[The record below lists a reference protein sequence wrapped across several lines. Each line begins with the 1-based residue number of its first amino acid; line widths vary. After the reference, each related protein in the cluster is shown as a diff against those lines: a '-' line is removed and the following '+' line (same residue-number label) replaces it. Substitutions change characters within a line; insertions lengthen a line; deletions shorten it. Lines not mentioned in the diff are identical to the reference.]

1 MRCLIT
7 YQRSPVDYSS
17 EGLKRINRNLN
28 KLDDLP
34 YSKEELRL
42 EAAARVEKMSIQGV
56 QPKLSARLNVSQGKF
71 EFVDQGG
78 TYILKPQSA
87 DYQELP
93 ENEDLTM
100 RLAKTCGIEVPL
112 HFLVKGSDGE
122 RTYVIKRFDRAG
134 RKGKVATEDFAQLS
148 GLSRETKYKSSMEKV
163 AKIVES
169 FCTFPMVEK
178 SKLFMTVLF
187 SFLIG
192 NEDMHLK
199 NFSMISTQ
207 NKVVLSPA
215 YDLLNTTIA
224 IPNAIEEMALPI
236 NSRKRKLTRA
246 DLVDYYG
253 GECLQLNNKTIQN
266 TLNRLFKATCSW
278 HATIENCF
286 LSPEK
291 QKDYKKIIE
300 SRVERLFPES

>member
-7 YQRSPVDYSS
+7 YQPSPVDYSP
-17 EGLKRINRNLN
+17 EGLKRINRNLS

-34 YSKEELRL
+34 FSKEELRL
-42 EAAARVEKMSIQGV
+42 EAAARAEKMSIQGV
-56 QPKLSARLNVSQGKF
+56 QPKLSARLNISRGKLDI
-71 EFVDQGG
+71 VDQGG
-78 TYILKPQSA
+78 SYILKPQSA
-87 DYQELP
+87 DYRELP

-100 RLAKTCGIEVPL
+100 RLAKTCGIEIPL
-112 HFLVKGSDGE
+112 HFLVRGSDCE
-122 RTYVIKRFDRAG
+122 LTYVIKRFDRVG
-134 RKGKVATEDFAQLS
+134 RKGKIAMEDFAQLS

-163 AKIVES
+163 AKTIET

-187 SFLIG
+187 SFLTG

-199 NFSMISTQ
+199 NFSVISTQ

-224 IPNAIEEMALPI
+224 VPNPIEEMALPI
-236 NSRKRKLTRA
+236 NSRKRKITRE

-253 GECLQLNNKTIQN
+253 GECLQLNNKTVQN
-266 TLNRLFKATCSW
+266 TLNRLLKATVGW
-278 HATIENCF
+278 QALIENSF
-286 LSPEK
+286 LSPGK
-291 QKDYKKIIE
+291 QKDYASVIT